1 MTLVTAVC
9 AVCGGGTVEPI
20 YPGTIPLAEPRDPA
34 VYFSSSRRVAGYLP
48 IVRCAR
54 CGLMMTSPRDDDVTL
69 GRIYSELTD
78 RSCEQED
85 EARSRNLADELA
97 LVGSYRRLP
106 GSLLDVG
113 CGTGLFV
120 CAAQQAGWAAT
131 GVDASAWAVASGGR
145 RCPRARFRAGLLPEI
160 DFPAG
165 SFDVVTLWNVLE
177 HVPRPVETIER
188 IRSWLAL
195 DGWLFLSLPNAD
207 SRIARLMG
215 KRWGLLLREH
225 LWYFSPATIAAL
237 LSRSGFVLA
246 SVRPKRVSLSLASIV
261 GRLAQYSGAAG
272 MAAGRLS
279 ASGVLRRLTVRLP
292 IGEMYVVARRASA
305 W

>member
-1 MTLVTAVC
+1 VSLVTAVC
-9 AVCGGGTVEPI
+9 AVCGGGTVNPV
-20 YPGTIPLAEPRDPA
+20 YPGTIPPAEPSDPA

-54 CGLMMTSPRDDDVTL
+54 CGLMMTSPRDDDATL

-78 RSCEQED
+78 RAGEQED

-97 LVGSYRRLP
+97 LVESYRRPP
-106 GSLLDVG
+106 GKLLDVG

-120 CAAQQAGWAAT
+120 CAAQKAGWEAT
-131 GVDASAWAVASGGR
+131 GVDASAGAVASGGQ
-145 RCPRARFRAGLLPEI
+145 RCPGARFRAGLLPDV

-177 HVPRPVETIER
+177 HVPGPVETLER

-215 KRWGLLLREH
+215 KRWVLLLREH

-246 SVRPKRVSLSLASIV
+246 TVRPKLVSLSLGDIV
-261 GRLAQYSGAAG
+261 GRLAQYPGAAG
-272 MAAGRLS
+272 TAAARLS
-279 ASGVLRRLTVRLP
+279 RVGVLRRLTVRLP

-305 W
+305 R